1 MGPEFMIDYY
11 DPGFCGTENYWQHLF
26 GFRYVDSVKY
36 FCETKKA
43 YWVLDLIGSYV
54 PTLRSY
60 SFLVLFLDVEEGKA
74 RFSAKEDLDMPD
86 VVSQNIEY
94 TDLDLSIRLYWE
106 GGVIIF
112 PSDH

>member
-1 MGPEFMIDYY
+1 MSHYY
-11 DPGFCGTENYWQHLF
+11 DPGFCGTENYWQHPF

-54 PTLRSY
+54 PILRSY
-60 SFLVLFLDVEEGKA
+60 SFLVLFLDVDKDRAQFYA
-74 RFSAKEDLDMPD
+74 REDMDTP
-86 VVSQNIEY
+86 NIVAQEILY
-94 TDLDLSIRLYWE
+94 TDLDVSIKLYWE
-106 GGVIIF
+106 DDIVLF